1 MPVFLAILTYLGV
14 FVGGIALV
22 MLILFLLSLAGL
34 GAVALTGLAFV
45 LGLPVGVFAVL
56 AAVMVYDR
64 LAY

>member
-1 MPVFLAILTYLGV
+1 MPVFLAVLTYLGV

-34 GAVALTGLAFV
+34 GAIALTGLAFV
-45 LGLPVGVFAVL
+45 LGVPVVVLAML
-56 AAVMVYDR
+56 AAVVVYDR